1 MRKWLGRVVRGVLM
15 LAVPLSAIAGPIG
28 VTTITP
34 ASAPVGVPVTVT
46 VTSVITDPTVIPGS
60 VNLEQLDSSGKA
72 VSVVGTLHDDGKNC
86 DGVAGDHVYTICA
99 TIVPGSTGP
108 LNLRVSAS
116 QTGKASRAYSG
127 GVTLTCKPPQ
137 PLTITSKAVLTGV
150 VGAAY
155 RYQVVV
161 GDPDGAA
168 LAYAL
173 TAGPN
178 GMVIGA
184 KSGLVSWTPS
194 AAGTYSVTLSVTDG
208 REGEDGQENKAT
220 QSYKLTISAAT
231 KVAVPNVVGLTQSA
245 AGATLTAATL
255 KTGVVTQ
262 ATSPTVAAGN
272 VISESPIAGTLVA
285 PGSAVALVVST
296 GPGKVAVPNV
306 VGLTQSAASTALT
319 AATLTT
325 GAVTQAA
332 SATVP
337 AGNVISQNPVAATL
351 VAPGTAV
358 ALVVST
364 GPAKVAVPNVVGLT
378 QSAASTALTA
388 ATLTTGAVTQAASP
402 TVPAGSV
409 ISQNPVAAT
418 LVAPGA
424 AVALVVS
431 SGPPPVPV
439 PNVVGLTQSAAS
451 TALTSATLTTGAV
464 TQATSPTVPAGSVI
478 SQNPVAATLVAPGTA
493 VALVVSSGPPLVAVP
508 NVVGLTQAA
517 AGTSL
522 TTATLTTGAVTQATS
537 ATVPAGNVISQSPVA
552 ATLVAPGT
560 AVALVVSSGP
570 PPVPVPNVVGLT
582 QSAASTALTAATLTT
597 GAVTQATSP
606 TVPAGSVISQNPVAG
621 TLVAPG
627 TAVTLVVS
635 SGPPPVAVPNVVSL
649 SQSAASSAL
658 TAATLTTGAVTQA
671 SSPTAPAGTVISQNP
686 VAATLVPAGTPVALV
701 VSSGPPPVPVPN
713 VVGLTQAA
721 AGTSLTAATLTTGA
735 VTQASS
741 ATVSAGSVISQSPV
755 AATLVAPGT
764 PVALV
769 VSSGP
774 PLVPVPNVVG
784 LTQSAAGT
792 SLTAATLTTGAVT
805 QASSA
810 TVSAGNVIS
819 QNPVAATLVAP
830 GTAVALIV
838 SSGPAP
844 VAVPN
849 VVGLDQASA
858 GTTIIAATL
867 TTGAV
872 TQASSATVS
881 AGSVISQSP
890 VAATLVAPGTAV
902 ALVVSTGPA
911 PVAVPNVV
919 GLDQASADTAI
930 IAATLTTG
938 AVTQATSATV
948 LAGSVISQTPV
959 AATLVAPGTA
969 VALVVSSGPAQVSV
983 PDVIGLP
990 QSGAATALT
999 GATLTTGVVTQAT
1012 SPTVPAGDVI
1022 GQNPAPL
1029 AQVNAGSAVSLV
1041 ISSGPAA
1048 TPLNLTLSLN
1058 PPVTPTFAPSQ
1069 LIQGAIGVSTP
1080 VIVPLNPASALL
1092 TVTSGLQGQSLSV
1105 GVTGVNTIFSA
1116 ATTQISFGT
1125 AITVNSLTV
1134 QSTTQATANIT
1145 IPASAPPG
1153 PLVVTAS
1160 TGPQQ
1165 IVLGN
1170 LFSVATG
1177 QGAVTGSLV
1186 DAAGNAIAGAQV
1198 CTSDALL
1205 CTTTDAK
1212 GNFALN
1218 NVSASVGALSISAT
1232 GYVSLSAPIAVNV
1245 TATVPVGVIAM
1256 ASSGLLPPPTI
1267 PPGTPQ
1273 VTAGLAS
1280 AIGRGASQLRAGTDL
1295 PTLQKLIQ
1303 DTLVATGGT
1312 EGGVVDANG
1321 NQLNPNIT
1329 GNGAISLNDGGVQ
1342 AMAEAMAS
1350 GSTTTLGNLLGRYF
1364 RAFNYGTQPVPSM
1377 LSVLSG
1383 LQTEINAVWAD
1394 PTRVDAPL
1402 LIVLFNHGYS
1412 VTIKPPQ
1419 VALDTPMNE
1428 LQSYLALASLLTYT
1442 ANQGTVTATGPQS
1455 QWPQLAALEA
1465 SLQLSMTDAS
1475 EPMILAQATTTPPP
1489 TTGQSVTAAL
1499 STAWTAVMSQVAP
1512 KFNLNLQTGAVT
1524 LSSGNAGVELVRSLY
1539 TSSNTAMRNASV
1551 SFGKYFLGQGA
1562 TATTA
1567 QTLQQTFANQ
1577 GFQAGWQSAQ
1587 AQASR
1592 QAITTG
1598 LIGFASGW
1606 VQSQLGAAQGK
1617 VIDAIFKMQ
1626 VDLIISS
1633 LQPQAPLITSV
1644 QQLIDPNTGLP
1655 SNLVQINFQR
1665 SANDKGVQAASNET
1679 WWYQVFRQHGGTV
1692 TLVATGRPGP
1702 NGPGP
1707 ITTSTNTN
1715 LVFYDFAPQGTDVYR
1730 IQARRLI
1737 GTIPTAPGY
1746 TNLDALMQTVSG
1758 LFSLPTSTPGGIA
1771 LPVSPAFLQQILDP
1785 AAQIMNGIK
1794 YQISPLSDPG
1804 IVFVNTQP
1812 AAAQPPAEMAV
1823 DRDRGLVYL
1832 SVGATGAIATYQNG
1846 QVVNTTN
1853 TNFAAPFQSGLTI
1866 DGQGSLY
1873 CDNSA
1878 SDATFG
1884 GRIFAF
1890 TPAGQRNLVGSATY
1904 YSMMLQYAQGV
1915 SVQSLAIGPGPQGE
1929 SLYVADQVS
1938 GGIGRIFPTYL
1949 PAGFDRNVAQPFV
1962 NSSLFWG
1969 ANPPLMAFRG
1979 DGTLFVAQGPNIYL
1993 VSADGSRVQSLFDP
2007 TSAPSPFTNVSGMA
2021 FDNDVNLYVSDLNS
2035 GSITKIP
2042 LIYQTPSLGLAGL
2055 SPVGLSKLVVAQG
2068 YLEPARIQL
2077 SPDGRGL
2084 VFYDVN
2090 RPYYFVPFGLTGQV
2104 TDSTGAP
2111 VPNADVL
2118 VADRNIDVVTDGNG
2132 VYVMPGLLSFGES
2145 NVVNVT
2151 ISAGGQ
2157 VETYQTILDPNQQ
2170 NQQDFVFSPAPLAPS
2185 TQTGTPTVSNP
2196 VPGTPVAVRALTG
2209 TTTVVDTQVTVPKL
2223 LVPGVSPPPPTGPA
2237 ACKLRGLLLAP
2248 ADGLALSTTTVSA
2261 SGFVTDP
2268 SIPAN
2273 ALTLLVNGV
2282 SYPAPLVGGKFSVP
2296 GVLLGQGNN
2305 SLVLAVSS
2313 AVLQQEGCLPAG
2325 VPAGTNLIPI
2335 SRISQVFHDAS
2346 STTVAGVAGARGFDT
2361 AITGHLVDSDTHLP
2375 VVGLTVQAQGLAA
2388 TAVTDMDGVFELRLQ
2403 NAALPSAGTTV
2414 QSVPDTGLSLN
2425 VTQQ

>member
-1 MRKWLGRVVRGVLM
+1 MRKWLGRVVRTVLTM
-15 LAVPLSAIAGPIG
+15 AVPLSAMAGPIG
-28 VTTITP
+28 VPTITP
-34 ASAPVGVPVTVT
+34 SSAPVGVPVTVT
-46 VTSVITDPTVIPGS
+46 VTAVITDPTVIPGS
-60 VNLEQLDSSGKA
+60 VNLEQLDSSGNT
-72 VSVVGTLHDDGKNC
+72 VSVLGTLHDDGKNC
-86 DGVAGDHVYTICA
+86 DPVAGDHKYSICA
-99 TIVPGSTGP
+99 TIIPSSTGP
-108 LNLRVSAS
+108 LHLRVSAS
-116 QTGKASRAYSG
+116 QTGTATREHSG
-127 GVTLTCKPPQ
+127 SATLDCKPPQ
-137 PLTITSKAVLTGV
+137 PLTISSKPVLTGV
-150 VGAAY
+150 VGTPY

-161 GDPDGAA
+161 TDPDGAA
-168 LAYAL
+168 LTYAL
-173 TAGPN
+173 TARPN
-178 GMVIGA
+178 GMLIGA

-194 AAGTYSVTLSVTDG
+194 AIGTYSVALNVSDG
-208 REGEDGQENKAT
+208 REDDDGRENQAT
-220 QSYKLTISAAT
+220 QSYKLTISAPA

-245 AGATLTAATL
+245 AGAALTTATL
-255 KTGVVTQ
+255 KTGTVTQ
-262 ATSPTVAAGN
+262 ASSATVPAGE
-272 VISESPIAGTLVA
+272 VISENPTAGTLVA
-285 PGSAVALVVST
+285 PGSAVALSVST
-296 GPGKVAVPNV
+296 GPATVAVPNV
-306 VGLTQSAASTALT
+306 VGLTQSAAGTALT

-325 GAVTQAA
+325 GAVTQAT

-337 AGNVISQNPVAATL
+337 AGTVISQNPLAATL
-351 VAPGTAV
+351 VAPATAV
-358 ALVVST
+358 ALVVSSGPPPVAVPNVVGLTQAAAGTALTTATLTT
-364 GPAKVAVPNVVGLT
+364 GAVTQATSATIPAGSVISQSPVAGTLVPPGTGVALVVSSGPPPVAVPNVVGLT
-378 QSAASTALTA
+378 QSAAGTALTA
-388 ATLTTGAVTQAASP
+388 ATLTTGAVTQATST
-402 TVPAGSV
+402 TVPAGSVISQNPIAGTLVPPGTGVALVVSSGPPPVAVPNVVGLTQAAAGTALTAATLTTGAVTQATSATVPAGSVISQNPIAGTLVPPGTGVALVVSSGPPPVAVPNVVGLTQAAAGTALTAATLTTGAVTQATSATVPAGSVISQSPVAATLVPPGTAVALVVSTGPALVPVPNVIGLTQSAAGTALTTATLTTGTMTQAASATVAAGSV

-418 LVAPGA
+418 LVPPGT
-424 AVALVVS
+424 AVTLVVS
-431 SGPPPVPV
+431 SGPAPVPV
-439 PNVVGLTQSAAS
+439 PNVVGLDQSSAGSAVAA
-451 TALTSATLTTGAV
+451 ATLTTGAV
-464 TQATSPTVPAGSVI
+464 TQAASATVPAGSVI

-493 VALVVSSGPPLVAVP
+493 VALVVSTGPA
-508 NVVGLTQAA
+508 
-517 AGTSL
+517 
-522 TTATLTTGAVTQATS
+522 
-537 ATVPAGNVISQSPVA
+537 
-552 ATLVAPGT
+552 
-560 AVALVVSSGP
+560 
-570 PPVPVPNVVGLT
+570 
-582 QSAASTALTAATLTT
+582 
-597 GAVTQATSP
+597 
-606 TVPAGSVISQNPVAG
+606 
-621 TLVAPG
+621 
-627 TAVTLVVS
+627 
-635 SGPPPVAVPNVVSL
+635 
-649 SQSAASSAL
+649 
-658 TAATLTTGAVTQA
+658 
-671 SSPTAPAGTVISQNP
+671 
-686 VAATLVPAGTPVALV
+686 
-701 VSSGPPPVPVPN
+701 
-713 VVGLTQAA
+713 
-721 AGTSLTAATLTTGA
+721 
-735 VTQASS
+735 
-741 ATVSAGSVISQSPV
+741 
-755 AATLVAPGT
+755 
-764 PVALV
+764 
-769 VSSGP
+769 
-774 PLVPVPNVVG
+774 LVPVPNVIG

-792 SLTAATLTTGAVT
+792 ALTAVTLTTGTVT
-805 QASSA
+805 QATSA
-810 TVSAGNVIS
+810 AVAAGNVIS
-819 QNPVAATLVAP
+819 Q
-830 GTAVALIV
+830 
-838 SSGPAP
+838 S
-844 VAVPN
+844 
-849 VVGLDQASA
+849 
-858 GTTIIAATL
+858 
-867 TTGAV
+867 
-872 TQASSATVS
+872 
-881 AGSVISQSP
+881 
-890 VAATLVAPGTAV
+890 
-902 ALVVSTGPA
+902 
-911 PVAVPNVV
+911 
-919 GLDQASADTAI
+919 
-930 IAATLTTG
+930 
-938 AVTQATSATV
+938 
-948 LAGSVISQTPV
+948 PV

-983 PDVIGLP
+983 PDVIGLT
-990 QSGAATALT
+990 QSAAGASLT
-999 GATLTTGVVTQAT
+999 TATLTTGVVTLAT

-1022 GQNPAPL
+1022 GQDPAPL
-1029 AQVNAGSAVSLV
+1029 AQVNAGTAVSLV
-1041 ISSGPAA
+1041 ISSGPAVTA
-1048 TPLNLTLSLN
+1048 LNLTLSLN
-1058 PPVTPTFAPSQ
+1058 PPVTPTFAASQ
-1069 LIQGAIGVSTP
+1069 LIQGAVGASTP
-1080 VIVPLNPASALL
+1080 VVPPLNPASALL
-1092 TVTSGLQGQSLSV
+1092 TITSGLQGQTLSV
-1105 GVTGVNTIFSA
+1105 GITGVNTIFSPGA
-1116 ATTQISFGT
+1116 TQISFGT
-1125 AITVNSLTV
+1125 AIAVNSVTV
-1134 QSTTQATANIT
+1134 QSATQASANIT

-1153 PLVVTAS
+1153 PLVVTVS
-1160 TGPQQ
+1160 TGAQQ
-1165 IVLGN
+1165 LVLGN
-1170 LFSVATG
+1170 LFNVATG

-1186 DAAGNAIAGAQV
+1186 DSAGNAIAGAQV

-1205 CTTTDAK
+1205 CTTTDSK

-1218 NVSASVGALSISAT
+1218 NVSASVGALAISAT

-1245 TATVPVGVIAM
+1245 ATTVPVGVIAL
-1256 ASSGLLPPPTI
+1256 ASSGLLPPPTV

-1273 VTAGLAS
+1273 VAPALAS
-1280 AIGRGASQLRAGTDL
+1280 AIGRGASQLRPGSDL

-1303 DTLVATGGT
+1303 DSLVATGGT
-1312 EGGVVDANG
+1312 EGGVIDANG

-1342 AMAEAMAS
+1342 NMAEAMAS
-1350 GSTTTLGNLLGRYF
+1350 GSTTTLGDLLGRYF

-1383 LQTEINAVWAD
+1383 LQTEVNAAWAD

-1402 LIVLFNHGYS
+1402 LMVLFNQGYS
-1412 VTIKPPQ
+1412 VSIKPPQ
-1419 VALDTPMNE
+1419 LALDTPMNE
-1428 LQSYLALASLLTYT
+1428 LQSYLALSSLLTYT
-1442 ANQGTVTATGPQS
+1442 ANQGTLTATGPQA
-1455 QWPQLAALEA
+1455 QWTQLAALEA
-1465 SLQLSMTDAS
+1465 SLQLTMTDAS
-1475 EPMILAQATTTPPP
+1475 APMILAQATTPPP
-1489 TTGQSVTAAL
+1489 TTGQTVTAAL
-1499 STAWTAVMSQVAP
+1499 STAWSTVMSQVAP

-1551 SFGKYFLGQGA
+1551 SFGKYFLSQGA

-1598 LIGFASGW
+1598 LIGFASTW
-1606 VQSQLGAAQGK
+1606 VQGQLSAVQGK

-1626 VDLIISS
+1626 VDMIISS

-1644 QQLIDPNTGLP
+1644 QQLIDPSTGLP

-1665 SANDKGVQAASNET
+1665 SANDKGTQAASNET

-1692 TLVATGRPGP
+1692 SLVATGRPGP

-1715 LVFYDFAPQGTDVYR
+1715 LLFYDFAPQGTDVYR

-1737 GTIPTAPGY
+1737 GTLPEAAGY

-1771 LPVSPAFLQQILDP
+1771 LPINPAFLQQILDP
-1785 AAQIMNGIK
+1785 AAQILNGIK

-1890 TPAGQRNLVGSATY
+1890 TPAGQRTFVGSATY

-2055 SPVGLSKLVVAQG
+2055 SPVALSKLVVAQG

-2111 VPNADVL
+2111 VPNANVL
-2118 VADRNIDVVTDGNG
+2118 VADRSIDVVTDGNG
-2132 VYVMPGLLSFGES
+2132 VYVMPGLLAFGES

-2157 VETYQTILDPNQQ
+2157 VETFQTILDPNQQ

-2185 TQTGTPTVSNP
+2185 TQTATPTVSNP
-2196 VPGTPVAVRALTG
+2196 VPGTPIAVHALTG

-2223 LVPGVSPPPPTGPA
+2223 LVPGVSPPPPPAGPTST
-2237 ACKLRGLLLAP
+2237 CKLRGLLLAP
-2248 ADGLALSTTTVSA
+2248 ADGLALSANTVSA

-2268 SIPAN
+2268 GIAAN

-2282 SYPAPLVGGKFSVP
+2282 SYPAPLVGGHFSVA
-2296 GVLLGQGNN
+2296 GVLLGEGNN
-2305 SLVLAVSS
+2305 SVVLAVSS
-2313 AVLQQEGCLPAG
+2313 TVLQQEGCLPAG

-2335 SRISQVFHDAS
+2335 SRISHVFYDPSA
-2346 STTVAGVAGARGFDT
+2346 TTVAGVASARGFDT
-2361 AITGHLVDSDTHLP
+2361 AISGHLVDSDTHLP
-2375 VVGLTVQAQGLAA
+2375 VVGLTVQAQGVAA
-2388 TAVTDMDGVFELRLQ
+2388 TAVTDMDGVFELKLQ
-2403 NAALPSAGTTV
+2403 NAALPGTGTTV